1 MLSVH
6 SNTPC
11 VHVKNWRRVFSP
23 LLCGNA
29 PAVHNLTSLFFLV
42 VVVIVVVVV
51 VTVWFVV
58 VIVVVC
64 CCHSAPDK
72 VENLLR
78 HNVRTSSK
86 LIGHTQELTG
96 NKINNVLQSSTKGK
110 CIVL

>member
-1 MLSVH
+1 MLNFMPTEKSEKC
-6 SNTPC
+6 SQAQ
-11 VHVKNWRRVFSP
+11 VKANASFSI
-23 LLCGNA
+23 CA
-29 PAVHNLTSLFFLV
+29 YRS
-42 VVVIVVVVV
+42 
-51 VTVWFVV
+51 FVV
-58 VIVVVC
+58 GSDLEKKETGFTSPFAC
-64 CCHSAPDK
+64 SCSAPDK